1 MYLLGYD
8 IGSSSVKAALVN
20 ADTGAITGIAQH
32 PDREMDI
39 SAPFP
44 DWAEQH
50 PDTWW
55 EAACTATRKLLA
67 ATGVAPSDIAAIGI
81 SYQMH
86 GLVVVDRD
94 GRPLRPSIIWCD
106 SRAVETGKRFYEK
119 IGREHCLEHYLN
131 SPGNFTASKLRWVC
145 ENEPDVFSRTY
156 KFMLPGDYVAFRMT
170 GDIRTTPS
178 GLSEGILWDFKNQ
191 QPAADM
197 MAAMEI
203 PGEMCPDVSPAFSD
217 QGQLSAAAA
226 AELGLRP
233 GITVGYRAGDQPNN
247 ALTMNVLRPGE
258 IAATGGTSGVVYAV
272 AGGPVYDPGQRVN
285 SFAHVN
291 YTPENPLTGVL
302 LCINGAGSQ
311 YRWMRQHIGDPG
323 LAYHDMEQLAV
334 SAGIGADGVCI
345 LPFGNGAERMLDNR
359 VIGSHIAG
367 LNFNRHEKR
376 HLYRA
381 ALEGIAFSFVYG
393 VDVFRQ
399 MGIPVGI
406 VRAGNDNLFRSAI
419 FSETVSTLLDAE
431 IQLVASTGA
440 AGAAKASGVAVGLYA
455 SAEEALSGTTVA
467 ERYLPGKAKSEYQA
481 AFEKWKTEL
490 ETLINKTT

>member
-8 IGSSSVKAALVN
+8 IGSSSVKTALVN

-32 PDREMDI
+32 PDREMEI
-39 SAPFP
+39 SAPLP
-44 DWAEQH
+44 DQAEQS
-50 PDTWW
+50 PDAWW
-55 EAACTATRKLLA
+55 EAACAATRKLLA
-67 ATGVAPSDIAAIGI
+67 ATGVAPAEIAAIGI

-94 GRPLRPSIIWCD
+94 GKPLRPSIIWCD
-106 SRAVETGKRFYEK
+106 SRAVDIGKRYYDK
-119 IGREHCLEHYLN
+119 IGREYCLEHFLN
-131 SPGNFTASKLRWVC
+131 SPGNFTASKLRWVR
-145 ENEPDVFSRTY
+145 ENEPELFSRID
-156 KFMLPGDYVAFRMT
+156 KFMLPGDYIAFRMT
-170 GDIRTTPS
+170 GDICTTPG

-191 QPAADM
+191 APAEAV

-203 PGEMCPDVSPAFSD
+203 PSGMCPRTVPAFSD
-217 QGQLSAAAA
+217 QGRLSATAAG
-226 AELGLRP
+226 ELGLRA
-233 GITVGYRAGDQPNN
+233 GIQVGYRAGDQPNN

-272 AGGPVYDPGQRVN
+272 AGGPVFDPGQRVN

-291 YTPENPLTGVL
+291 YAPDSPLTGVL

-323 LAYHDMEQLAV
+323 LAYHDMEQLAA

-359 VIGSHIAG
+359 IIGSHIAG

-419 FSETVSTLLDAE
+419 FSETVSTLIDAE
-431 IQLVASTGA
+431 IQLIASTGA
-440 AGAAKASGVAVGLYA
+440 AGAARASGVAAGLYA
-455 SAEEALSGTTVA
+455 SAEEALAGTEVA
-467 ERYLPGKAKSEYQA
+467 EKYIPGKEKAACQA
-481 AFEKWKTEL
+481 AFERWKAEL
-490 ETLINKTT
+490 DRVMKQQA